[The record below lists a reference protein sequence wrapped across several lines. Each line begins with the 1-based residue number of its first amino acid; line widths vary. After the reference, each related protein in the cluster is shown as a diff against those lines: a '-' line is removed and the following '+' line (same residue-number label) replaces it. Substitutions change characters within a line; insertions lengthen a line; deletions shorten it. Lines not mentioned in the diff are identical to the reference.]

1 MVCELYINKVII
13 KTASIANILNI
24 ITKRKKQNKTFVSA
38 ETPSASSA
46 NSTSTPSPFLKLLS
60 LFCLRQQHFSP
71 GLLDG
76 LLPGF
81 PATSLDLQTLHTQE
95 ARVNLPPA
103 TARSPLMASEY
114 LEWSPQTKLSMTCL
128 PLGCTATLSL
138 PERPSHPGLPA
149 SPQPHQTH
157 SCATCC
163 SVQDHGSTISFLS
176 LRFQMKRHLFRE
188 PSPGYQT

>member
-1 MVCELYINKVII
+1 MLKHPQQVLP
-13 KTASIANILNI
+13 
-24 ITKRKKQNKTFVSA
+24 
-38 ETPSASSA
+38 TPLPRRLPSS
-46 NSTSTPSPFLKLLS
+46 SS

-76 LLPGF
+76 QLPGF

-95 ARVNLPPA
+95 ARVNLLPA
-103 TARSPLMASEY
+103 TAQSPLMAPEY
-114 LEWSPQTKLSMTCL
+114 LEWSPQIKLSMTCQAL
-128 PLGCTATLSL
+128 SSTTTLSL

-188 PSPGYQT
+188 PSPSPSTKPKVT